1 MKNFIQIVLIIVYNN
16 KKWQA
21 TCIAPLNRLSLLY
34 SYPGEFQQELAVQDL
49 PLQI

>member
-1 MKNFIQIVLIIVYNN
+1 MKNFIQIVLIIVYKN

-21 TCIAPLNRLSLLY
+21 TYITPLNHLSLLH
-34 SYPGEFQQELAVQDL
+34 SCPGEFQQELVVQDL